1 MKALLLENIHTD
13 AEEILRRHGVE
24 VETRKGAL
32 DEAELIE
39 ALDGVDLLGIR
50 SKTNVSRAVFEARP
64 NLMAVGAFCIGTN
77 QIDLNAASESATPC
91 FNAPYSNT
99 RSVVELAIGEI
110 ISMARH
116 LTDKNAAMHKG
127 EWDKSAKG
135 AHEVRGRTLGLIGYG
150 NIGKQLS
157 VLAELMGMQVYF
169 YDVRDELP
177 MGNAKKCS
185 SMDELFEKSETIS
198 VHVDGRASNR
208 ALIGR
213 AEFEKMRPRTLFLN
227 LSRGHVVDLEALRDA
242 LNSGHIAGAGI
253 DVYPEEPKASGEPF
267 ASALQGIPNVI
278 LTPHIGG
285 STAEAQENIG
295 HFVASKLI
303 DYVEQGST
311 SLSVNFPQMQ
321 LHPIKSGVRLLHVH
335 DNVPGVL
342 TAVNTVL
349 SEHGVNVD
357 GQQLVTEGATGY
369 LVTDCSSGVDEN
381 VVSEIM
387 ALSAT
392 RRLGTIGDC
401 VGQDC

>member
-39 ALDGVDLLGIR
+39 ALEGVDLLGIR
-50 SKTNVSRAVFEARP
+50 SKTTVSRAVFEARP
-64 NLMAVGAFCIGTN
+64 DLMTVGAFCIGTN
-77 QIDLNAASESATPC
+77 QIDLVAAAEFATPC

-116 LTDKNAAMHKG
+116 LTDKNAAMHSG
-127 EWDKSAKG
+127 NWDKSAKG

-157 VLAELMGMQVYF
+157 VLAESLGMQVYF

-198 VHVDGRASNR
+198 LHVDGRLSN
-208 ALIGR
+208 AGLIGR

-227 LSRGHVVDLEALRDA
+227 LSRGHVVDIDA
-242 LNSGHIAGAGI
+242 LKDALVSGHIAGAGI
-253 DVYPEEPKASGEPF
+253 DVYPEEPKASGDPF
-267 ASALQGIPNVI
+267 ESPLQGLPNVI

-295 HFVASKLI
+295 HFVASKML

-311 SLSVNFPQMQ
+311 ALSVNFPQVQ
-321 LHPIKSGVRLLHVH
+321 LQPVRAGVRLLHVH
-335 DNVPGVL
+335 ENVPGVL
-342 TAVNTVL
+342 TAVNSVL

-357 GQQLVTEGATGY
+357 GQQLVTEGPTGY
-369 LVTDCSSGVDEN
+369 MVTDCSSGVN
-381 VVSEIM
+381 STVVEEIL
-387 ALSAT
+387 ALPAT
-392 RRLGTIGDC
+392 MRLATIGNL
-401 VGQDC
+401 

>member
-1 MKALLLENIHTD
+1 MKALLLENIHSD
-13 AEEILRRHGVE
+13 AEETLRRHGVE

-32 DEAELIE
+32 DEAELID
-39 ALDGVDLLGIR
+39 ALEGVDLLGIR
-50 SKTNVSRAVFEARP
+50 SKTTVSRAVFEARP

-77 QIDLNAASESATPC
+77 QIDLVAAAESATPC

-116 LTDKNAAMHKG
+116 LTDKNAAMHTG
-127 EWDKSAKG
+127 NWDKSAKG

-157 VLAELMGMQVYF
+157 VLAESMGMHVYF

-198 VHVDGRASNR
+198 VHVDGRLSNQG
-208 ALIGR
+208 LIGR
-213 AEFEKMRPRTLFLN
+213 AEFEKMHPRTLFLN
-227 LSRGHVVDLEALRDA
+227 LSRGHVVDIEALRDA
-242 LNSGHIAGAGI
+242 LTSGHIAGAGI
-253 DVYPEEPKASGEPF
+253 DVYPEEPKASGDAFTSP
-267 ASALQGIPNVI
+267 LQGLPNVI

-295 HFVASKLI
+295 NFVASKLL
-303 DYVEQGST
+303 DYTEQGST
-311 SLSVNFPQMQ
+311 ALSVNFPQVQ
-321 LHPIKSGVRLLHVH
+321 LAPVRAGVRLLHVH
-335 DNVPGVL
+335 ENVPGVL

-357 GQQLVTEGATGY
+357 GQQLVTEGPTGY
-369 LVTDCSSGVDEN
+369 LVTDCSSGVDQPLVE
-381 VVSEIM
+381 EIL
-387 ALSAT
+387 ALPAT
-392 RRLGTIGDC
+392 IRLATIGDC
-401 VGQDC
+401 PGALN